1 MAQIHSFYIT
11 NMKSELKFSNE
22 NFNEN
27 EFETTINEISE
38 ALIENTD
45 LFDEEEEN
53 NSEDEDNS
61 FDLSDEENES
71 NLNDLLIAELMD
83 LNFYDNNEPENNLFL
98 DDQQLSENDENSD
111 IDLEAILDKELQ
123 N

>member
-11 NMKSELKFSNE
+11 NMKSELKFSI
-22 NFNEN
+22 NEN

-53 NSEDEDNS
+53 NNDDYDTS
-61 FDLSDEENES
+61 FDLSDEEDES

-83 LNFYDNNEPENNLFL
+83 LNFYDNNEPENNSFL
-98 DDQQLSENDENSD
+98 DDQQLSENDGNSD

-123 N
+123 K

>member
-83 LNFYDNNEPENNLFL
+83 LNFYDNNEPKNNSFL